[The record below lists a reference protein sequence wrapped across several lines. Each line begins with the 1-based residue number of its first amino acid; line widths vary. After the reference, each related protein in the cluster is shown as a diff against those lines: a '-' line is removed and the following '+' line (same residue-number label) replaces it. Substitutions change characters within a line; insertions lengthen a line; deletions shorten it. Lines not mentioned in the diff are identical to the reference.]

1 MKILNVVGRRNHGK
15 TRLLVELVRELT
27 GRGIRVGTVKHSSH
41 HHPVDR
47 PGKDSWLHRG
57 AGAVPAAFV
66 STAGIGIYLDRAEGD
81 DPIAQILPLYA
92 DVDLLLVEGFIDRP
106 GEKIEVY
113 RAAAGGTPI
122 ARDDPAIVA
131 VVTDDPVDVDVPVWP
146 RADVGGVADAILA
159 LA

>member
-1 MKILNVVGRRNHGK
+1 VQPGEKVGLVVD
-15 TRLLVELVRELT
+15 LVREMT
-27 GRGIRVGTVKHSSH
+27 GRGLRVGTLKHSSH

-57 AGAVPAAFV
+57 AGAAPAAFV
-66 STAGIGIYLDRAEGD
+66 STAGIGVYLDRAEND
-81 DPIAQILPLYA
+81 DPLDRVLPLYA

-122 ARDDPAIVA
+122 ARDDASIVA
-131 VVTDDPVDVDVPVWP
+131 VVTDDPVDVGVPVRP
-146 RADVGGVADAILA
+146 RSHVGA
-159 LA
+159 LADWILSRSVLAE